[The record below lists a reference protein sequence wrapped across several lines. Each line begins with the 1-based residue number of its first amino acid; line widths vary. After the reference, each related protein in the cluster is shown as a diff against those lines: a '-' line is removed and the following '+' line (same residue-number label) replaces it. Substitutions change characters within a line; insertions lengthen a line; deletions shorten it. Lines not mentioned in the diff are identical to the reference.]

1 MTRRRV
7 RLTKQKRIR
16 KAAQPDDTASADRAR
31 KASRRAALVTQAAR
45 RFLARMEEQ

>member
-7 RLTKQKRIR
+7 LLTKQVTR
-16 KAAQPDDTASADRAR
+16 KAAQPEDTASADRAR

-45 RFLARMEEQ
+45 RFLERAP